1 MKPALQFLQSE
12 LGVDPPT
19 LPSLVGISSYRPGVG
34 VASKGWSRHW
44 LLEMSF
50 VRACLLRLS
59 AGLGAD
65 PLLGSAH
72 VDSGVQTPPQSV
84 FFCRSQP
91 FRFSDQIAVSLH
103 PRHRV
108 FLVSACGYRVSGSFG
123 GIAQL

>member
-84 FFCRSQP
+84 FFVEASPSDSPTRSRCRSTHGTESSWSQ
-91 FRFSDQIAVSLH
+91 
-103 PRHRV
+103 
-108 FLVSACGYRVSGSFG
+108 LVATVYRGPLG
-123 GIAQL
+123 E